1 MIALI
6 KKQADVYELLDDFV
20 EYLRNR
26 MDIYNGKTKLSQ
38 KTIAFYIAGVK
49 SYLEYFDVE
58 ISSKKL
64 RNKVTMAKILR
75 RKKETLNQKRIRNM
89 LIACNNDRLKVFIL
103 VLASSGT
110 RSMETLSIRNRD
122 VTFEG
127 STTKL
132 HIIAENTKTKQE
144 WDVYISDEAFG
155 QLKNFVELKYKDK
168 FESIKSEYPND
179 FIFSNWRTE
188 RIQPRGMY
196 GVLHKQFANLLR
208 KIEMAQRK
216 DGQGIQRRKISF
228 HLFRVYVKSTV
239 SKHTTKD
246 YSEWLLGHS
255 GSTYWN
261 VEEDDTK
268 ELLKCM
274 KYLTFLDYEVPE
286 TMGAD
291 FESKLEEYESQI
303 GEYQFNAIHDHE
315 LIKQLQ
321 AELKEIAKKQKLLT

>member
-144 WDVYISDEAFG
+144 
-155 QLKNFVELKYKDK
+155 
-168 FESIKSEYPND
+168 
-179 FIFSNWRTE
+179 
-188 RIQPRGMY
+188 
-196 GVLHKQFANLLR
+196 
-208 KIEMAQRK
+208 
-216 DGQGIQRRKISF
+216 
-228 HLFRVYVKSTV
+228 
-239 SKHTTKD
+239 
-246 YSEWLLGHS
+246 
-255 GSTYWN
+255 
-261 VEEDDTK
+261 
-268 ELLKCM
+268 
-274 KYLTFLDYEVPE
+274 
-286 TMGAD
+286 
-291 FESKLEEYESQI
+291 
-303 GEYQFNAIHDHE
+303 
-315 LIKQLQ
+315 
-321 AELKEIAKKQKLLT
+321 

>member
-1 MIALI
+1 
-6 KKQADVYELLDDFV
+6 
-20 EYLRNR
+20 
-26 MDIYNGKTKLSQ
+26 
-38 KTIAFYIAGVK
+38 
-49 SYLEYFDVE
+49 
-58 ISSKKL
+58 
-64 RNKVTMAKILR
+64 
-75 RKKETLNQKRIRNM
+75 
-89 LIACNNDRLKVFIL
+89 
-103 VLASSGT
+103 
-110 RSMETLSIRNRD
+110 
-122 VTFEG
+122 
-127 STTKL
+127 
-132 HIIAENTKTKQE
+132 
-144 WDVYISDEAFG
+144 
-155 QLKNFVELKYKDK
+155 
-168 FESIKSEYPND
+168 
-179 FIFSNWRTE
+179 
-188 RIQPRGMY
+188 
-196 GVLHKQFANLLR
+196 
-208 KIEMAQRK
+208 MAQRK